1 MESAA
6 HSAVGLMFD
15 RLGSSHLGEASS
27 ASMVTLYDF
36 LFRMDFFVEIGFSA
50 SYLFSVEA
58 QWGIGT
64 LFSYRGPSVAI

>member
-27 ASMVTLYDF
+27 ASMVT
-36 LFRMDFFVEIGFSA
+36 
-50 SYLFSVEA
+50 
-58 QWGIGT
+58 
-64 LFSYRGPSVAI
+64 